1 MTSNN
6 VIVTI
11 KLCLDVGNYF
21 ILCNFGGRIIRGFKV
36 IEGSL
41 QSQPTPLAGSKK
53 RNGLSRVNDN
63 IREMSS
69 RKHCGYK
76 LQIVFRAHGSI
87 IFTRDLGMR

>member
-11 KLCLDVGNYF
+11 KLCLDVGKYF

-53 RNGLSRVNDN
+53 KTV
-63 IREMSS
+63 
-69 RKHCGYK
+69 
-76 LQIVFRAHGSI
+76 
-87 IFTRDLGMR
+87 

>member
-53 RNGLSRVNDN
+53 KKKNGLKRVNDN

-69 RKHCGYK
+69 RQLCGYK
-76 LQIVFRAHGSI
+76 LQIVFRAHG
-87 IFTRDLGMR
+87 